1 MPWLRS
7 TFTRR
12 TGLTT
17 VNLPVKY
24 AEISSPRDAFSAI
37 SSTDKRVL
45 DVFGI
50 ALFFL
55 FGRLPGCDEMIVLAI
70 GVMPDLEN
78 NGAESPTTPAD
89 SAELLWV
96 VVLLV
101 DQVCLVENLC
111 R

>member
-24 AEISSPRDAFSAI
+24 AEISSPRDAFPAI
-37 SSTDKRVL
+37 SSADKRVL
-45 DVFGI
+45 DVLRI

-55 FGRLPGCDEMIVLAI
+55 FGRLPGSDQMIILAI
-70 GVMPDLEN
+70 GVVPDLEN
-78 NGAESPTTPAD
+78 HGAESPTTTCN
-89 SAELLWV
+89 SAELLWI
-96 VVLLV
+96 VVLL
-101 DQVCLVENLC
+101 
-111 R
+111 